1 MAATEM
7 TFEKTISQDMPVFGD
22 EQASMEQSRRIRL
35 VICLSMVLA
44 VTANLLFYSSELL
57 RDPDNWWQVKVGLDI
72 LANRIIPVA
81 DTYSHTFAG
90 QPWIAKE
97 WLGQV
102 LLASA
107 YKAFGWSG
115 VIFITISAVGLMT
128 FILTWYLSAALKPVV
143 TIAVVM
149 VITFFVSAVY
159 NARPLIFSLPIVVLW
174 TAALFQTARERQP
187 PPFWLLA
194 LIALWANLHGTFTF
208 GFVIA
213 AFAGLDFL
221 ARARL
226 SQPRILAQWIA
237 FGLLCPLVTLINPY
251 GIKAILA
258 TFTVA
263 SGNEAVAQI
272 SEWNPFNARTDIFPE
287 VLLLIVVAALLITR
301 IRIRWTYAAF
311 FIFTLHLFLA
321 YSRFQYLWLLL
332 VPIVLSADIAE
343 QFPALSTRK
352 WMGEI
357 RDVLERAIAKHYRR
371 ITGMIVVGWLAVC
384 AAFLNFSTV
393 APSDKTSASGA
404 LAFAQAH
411 GLLGNVLNSYNFG
424 GTLIFHGIKTYID
437 GRTDQL
443 FLNGFMNATAEMGTA
458 GGKPILQKTI
468 EEHDIKW
475 ALLVPDDARIP
486 FFNELSGWRKAYGDE
501 FAIVYINA
509 N

>member
-1 MAATEM
+1 MTATEVI
-7 TFEKTISQDMPVFGD
+7 FGKTGPQDVSVLGH

-35 VICLSMVLA
+35 VICLLMVLA
-44 VTANLLFYSSELL
+44 VTAQLLFYSSELL
-57 RDPDNWWQVKVGLDI
+57 KDPDNWWQVKVGLDM

-97 WLGQV
+97 WLSQV
-102 LLASA
+102 LLGSA
-107 YKAFGWSG
+107 YTAFGWSG
-115 VIFITISAVGLMT
+115 VIVITVSSVGLMT
-128 FILTWYLSAALKPVV
+128 FILTWYLSAALKPIVAIAAVIAV
-143 TIAVVM
+143 TIVV
-149 VITFFVSAVY
+149 SSVY
-159 NARPLIFSLPIVVLW
+159 NARPLIFSLPIIVLW
-174 TAALFQTARERQP
+174 TAVLFQAARERQP

-221 ARARL
+221 ARTRL

-258 TFTVA
+258 TFTVT
-263 SGNEAVAQI
+263 SGNEAVAYI
-272 SEWNPFNARTDIFPE
+272 GEWNPFNARTDVLPE
-287 VLLLIVVAALLITR
+287 ILLLIVVAALLITR

-332 VPIVLSADIAE
+332 VPIVLAADIAE
-343 QFPALSTRK
+343 QFPALSTRQ
-352 WMGEI
+352 WMGEA
-357 RDVLERAIAKHYRR
+357 RDGLERAIAKHYRR
-371 ITGMIVVGWLAVC
+371 ITGVVVVGWFAAC

-393 APSDKTSASGA
+393 APSDTTSASGA
-404 LAFAQAH
+404 LAFAETQ
-411 GLLGNVLNSYNFG
+411 GLSGNVLNSYNFG

-443 FLNGFMNATAEMGTA
+443 FLNGFMSATAEMGTA
-458 GGKPILQKTI
+458 AGKPILQKTI
-468 EEHDIKW
+468 EDHNIKW
-475 ALLVPDDARIP
+475 ALLTPDDARIP
-486 FFNELSGWRKAYGDE
+486 FFNELSGWRKAYEDK
-501 FAIVYINA
+501 FAIVYING

>member
-7 TFEKTISQDMPVFGD
+7 TFEKTIPQNMPALGN
-22 EQASMEQSRRIRL
+22 EQVSMEQSRRTRL
-35 VICLSMVLA
+35 IVCLSLVLI
-44 VTANLLFYSSELL
+44 VTAKLLFSSSELL

-102 LLASA
+102 LLASG
-107 YKAFGWSG
+107 YKTFGWNG
-115 VIFITISAVGLMT
+115 VIFITVSAIGLMT

-143 TIAVVM
+143 TVGVVM
-149 VITFFVSAVY
+149 VATFYASSVY
-159 NARPLIFSLPIVVLW
+159 NARPLVFSLPIIVLW
-174 TAALFQTARERQP
+174 TALLFQAARERRP

-221 ARARL
+221 ERARL
-226 SQPRILAQWIA
+226 SQPRILAQWVA

-263 SGNEAVAQI
+263 SGNEAVAYI
-272 SEWNPFNARTDIFPE
+272 SEWIPFNARTDVLSE
-287 VLLLIVVAALLITR
+287 VLLLVVVAALLFTR

-332 VPIVLSADIAE
+332 VPIVLATDIAE

-352 WMGEI
+352 WMGET
-357 RDVLERAIAKHYRR
+357 RDILERAIVKHYHR
-371 ITGMIVVGWLAVC
+371 ITGVIVVGWFAAC
-384 AAFLNFSTV
+384 AGFLNFSTV
-393 APSDKTSASGA
+393 APSDTTSASGA
-404 LAFAQAH
+404 LAFAQTH
-411 GLLGNVLNSYNFG
+411 GLSGNVLNSYNFG

-458 GGKPILQKTI
+458 AGKPILQKTI

-475 ALLVPDDARIP
+475 ALLTPDDARIP
-486 FFNELSGWRKAYGDE
+486 FFNELAGWNQAYKDE
-501 FAIVYINA
+501 FAIVYVNG

>member
-1 MAATEM
+1 MAVTEI
-7 TFEKTISQDMPVFGD
+7 TFEKPVRQDSPAMGN
-22 EQASMEQSRRIRL
+22 ATSAEQSRQIRL
-35 VICLSMVLA
+35 IICLSVVLA
-44 VTANLLFYSSELL
+44 VTAKLFIYSSDIL
-57 RDPDNWWQVKVGLDI
+57 RDPDNWWQVKVGLDM
-72 LANRIIPVA
+72 LANRMIPVA

-97 WLGQV
+97 WLGQI

-107 YKAFGWSG
+107 YQTFGWSG
-115 VIFITISAVGLMT
+115 VIAITVSAVSLMT
-128 FILTWYLSAALKPVV
+128 FILTWYLSAAFKPVV
-143 TIAVVM
+143 TVAVAITV
-149 VITFFVSAVY
+149 TFFASSVY
-159 NARPLIFSLPIVVLW
+159 SARPLIFSLPIIVLW
-174 TAALFQTARERQP
+174 TAVLFQAARERQP

-194 LIALWANLHGTFTF
+194 LITLWANLHGTFTF

-226 SQPRILAQWIA
+226 SQPRVLAQWIV

-272 SEWNPFNARTDIFPE
+272 SEWSPLNARTDVLQE
-287 VLLLIVVAALLITR
+287 VLLLIVVAALLLTR
-301 IRIRWTYAAF
+301 VRVRWTYAAF

-332 VPIVLSADIAE
+332 VPIVLAPDIAQ
-343 QFPALSTRK
+343 QFAPLSLRS
-352 WMGEI
+352 WMGEA
-357 RDVLERAIAKHYRR
+357 RDGLERIIAKHHRR
-371 ITGMIVVGWLAVC
+371 IAGVIIGGWFAVC
-384 AAFLNFSTV
+384 AGFLSFSTV
-393 APSDKTSASGA
+393 SPGAQTSASGA
-404 LAFAQAH
+404 LAFVRTQR
-411 GLLGNVLNSYNFG
+411 LSGNVLNSYNFG

-443 FLNGFMNATAEMGTA
+443 FLNGFMNATAIMGTA
-458 GGKPILQKTI
+458 AGKPVLQKTI
-468 EEHDIKW
+468 EDHDITW
-475 ALLVPDDARIP
+475 ALLEANDARIP
-486 FFNELSGWRKAYGDE
+486 FFNELSGWSKAYGDE
-501 FAIVYINA
+501 FAVVYING

>member
-1 MAATEM
+1 MAATEI
-7 TFEKTISQDMPVFGD
+7 TFEKAIPQNIPAFGD
-22 EQASMEQSRRIRL
+22 EQASMEQSRQIRL

-44 VTANLLFYSSELL
+44 VTAQLLLYSSELL
-57 RDPDNWWQVKVGLDI
+57 LDPDNWWQVKVGLDI

-102 LLASA
+102 LLASG

-115 VIFITISAVGLMT
+115 VIVITIAAAGLTT
-128 FILTWYLSAALKPVV
+128 FILAWYLSAALKPIIA
-143 TIAVVM
+143 IAVVM
-149 VITFFVSAVY
+149 VVTSFASAVY

-174 TAALFQTARERQP
+174 TAVLFQAARERRA

-221 ARARL
+221 ERARF

-251 GIKAILA
+251 GIQAILA

-263 SGNEAVAQI
+263 SGNEAVAHI
-272 SEWNPFNARTDIFPE
+272 GEWNPLNARTDILPE
-287 VLLLIVVAALLITR
+287 VLLLTVVAALLVTR

-332 VPIVLSADIAE
+332 VPIVLAVDVAE
-343 QFPALSTRK
+343 QFPPLSTRK
-352 WMGEI
+352 WIGQA
-357 RDVLERAIAKHYRR
+357 RDGLERAIVKHYRQ
-371 ITGMIVVGWLAVC
+371 ITGVILVSWFAVC
-384 AAFLNFSTV
+384 AIFLNFSTV

-404 LAFAQAH
+404 LAFAQTQ
-411 GLLGNVLNSYNFG
+411 GLSGNVFNSYNFG

-458 GGKPILQKTI
+458 AGKPILQKTI

-475 ALLVPDDARIP
+475 ALLLPNDARIP
-486 FFNELSGWRKAYGDE
+486 FFNELSGWHKAYGDE
-501 FAIVYINA
+501 FAVVYING